1 MTKDD
6 IVSETALHTTR
17 VPKSKIAAMLDL
29 FLKEV
34 GGALEQHERIEIR
47 RFGSFEVTYRKAR
60 VARDF
65 NTNAEIRLPDRAM
78 PRFVPFDAFKK
89 LVSDQY
95 GAQLLL
101 RLNVEEAEPPPTV
114 KEASGSHGT
123 DQLHGLSKDPSL
135 ASLEARVQESPDDS
149 EVRFLLVEAYGK
161 LALYNKAIDQC
172 QQILRQDPN
181 HIAAINNM
189 GRILFLSGAL
199 DRASQEY
206 DRALRVDPNHADTLM
221 NRAILRS
228 EIGRYNEAEQDFKH
242 VLEYNP
248 EASGAC
254 YQLGILYTKRGLY
267 GRAIQ
272 EFEHA
277 IEIDPAAAGSYF
289 QLGKAY
295 DHVERHEDAIG
306 MFEELIKIE
315 PENAR
320 AYWHLG
326 VLYDKTKQRQKA
338 LEMYQQSNH
347 LSAANQEGK

>member
-1 MTKDD
+1 MTKDN
-6 IVSETALHTTR
+6 IVSETALHTR
-17 VPKSKIAAMLDL
+17 VPKNKIAAILDL

-34 GGALEQHERIEIR
+34 SEALEQHERVEIR

-89 LVSDQY
+89 SVSEQCA
-95 GAQLLL
+95 GQESIEEE
-101 RLNVEEAEPPPTV
+101 VEPSPSV
-114 KEASGSHGT
+114 KEVSGSRGT
-123 DQLHGLSKDPSL
+123 EQPGSSKAPSL
-135 ASLEARVQESPDDS
+135 SRLEVRVQESPDDS
-149 EVRFLLVEAYGK
+149 EARFLLAEAHGNQ
-161 LALYNKAIDQC
+161 ALYNKAIDQC

-181 HIAAINNM
+181 HIAAINYM
-189 GRILFLSGAL
+189 GRMLFLSGAQ

-254 YQLGILYTKRGLY
+254 YQLGKLYTKRGLY

-277 IEIDPAAAGSYF
+277 LEIDPAAAESYF
-289 QLGKAY
+289 QLGKTY
-295 DHVERHEDAIG
+295 DHLERHEDAIG

-326 VLYDKTKQRQKA
+326 VLYDKTKQSQKA

>member
-1 MTKDD
+1 MTKAN
-6 IVSETALHTTR
+6 IVSETALHTR
-17 VPKSKIAAMLDL
+17 VPKKKIAAILDL

-34 GGALEQHERIEIR
+34 GEALEQHERVEIR
-47 RFGSFEVTYRKAR
+47 RFGAFEVTYRKAR
-60 VARDF
+60 VARDL
-65 NTNAEIRLPDRAM
+65 NTNAEIRLPDRVM

-89 LVSDQY
+89 SVSEQFA
-95 GAQLLL
+95 GQESTEEE
-101 RLNVEEAEPPPTV
+101 VEPSPSV
-114 KEASGSHGT
+114 KEVSGSRRTEQPGS
-123 DQLHGLSKDPSL
+123 SKAPSL
-135 ASLEARVQESPDDS
+135 SRLEVRVQESPDDS
-149 EVRFLLVEAYGK
+149 EARFLLAEAHGK
-161 LALYNKAIDQC
+161 QALYNKAIDQC

-181 HIAAINNM
+181 HIAAINYM
-189 GRILFLSGAL
+189 GRMLFLSGAQ

-228 EIGRYNEAEQDFKH
+228 EIGRYNEAEQDLKH

-277 IEIDPAAAGSYF
+277 LEIDPGAAESYF
-289 QLGKAY
+289 QLGKTY
-295 DHVERHEDAIG
+295 DHLERQEDAIG

-326 VLYDKTKQRQKA
+326 VLYDKTKQSQRA
-338 LEMYQQSNH
+338 LEMHQQSNH
-347 LSAANQEGK
+347 LSAANQESK